1 MRFQGKISPPGS
13 EAELLA
19 NARAMSAMSLAELAN
34 ARGIA
39 VPDDQKRA
47 KGWTGQLLE
56 SCLGATAGSRSVP
69 DFERIGVELKTIPI
83 GANGT
88 PSESTY
94 VCTADLIDAR
104 KSEWLKSRVRSKL
117 NRVLWIPVEAFREK
131 KLADRRIGS
140 PLIWS
145 PSPAEDAVLQADW
158 DELTQMISMG
168 QVELITAD
176 LGDVLQIRPK
186 GANSQSRTWGVDES
200 GHRFQTLTR
209 GYYLRARFTSQLLQT
224 HFAMPNR

>member
-1 MRFQGKISPPGS
+1 MRFQGKISPPDS

-47 KGWTGQLLE
+47 KGWAGQLLE

-83 GANGT
+83 GANGI
-88 PSESTY
+88 PNESTY
-94 VCTADLIDAR
+94 VCTTDLIDAR
-104 KSEWLKSRVRSKL
+104 KNEWLKSRVRSKL
-117 NRVLWIPVEAFREK
+117 NRVLWIPVEAVREK

-145 PSPAEDAVLQADW
+145 PSPSEDAVLQADW

-176 LGDVLQIRPK
+176 LGETLQIRPK
-186 GANSQSRTWGVDES
+186 GANAQSRTWGVDEN

-209 GYYLRARFTSQLLQT
+209 GYYLRAKFTSQLLQT